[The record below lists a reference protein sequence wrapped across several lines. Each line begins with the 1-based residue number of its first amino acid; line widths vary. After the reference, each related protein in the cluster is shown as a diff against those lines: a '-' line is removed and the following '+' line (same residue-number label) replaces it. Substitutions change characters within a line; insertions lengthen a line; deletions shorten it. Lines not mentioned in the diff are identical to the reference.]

1 MKKDDNLKGK
11 ERRHILQQILRQKKI
26 RNKEVNKRKENLKQ
40 NKIKRFGGIE
50 VTKKKLK
57 KECRGKEK

>member
-11 ERRHILQQILRQKKI
+11 ERRHILQQILGQKI
-26 RNKEVNKRKENLKQ
+26 LNKEENKRKENLKQ